1 MGKNETSGDG
11 VACDK
16 RTRIAAFDYDG
27 TIISGQSGALFA
39 SYLFAHGYLRLARA
53 LRLGWWGV
61 RYVLHLPY
69 RQGEAREQVF
79 SALSERTPEEVHR
92 IMMDFH
98 DEVLLRRYRQEAI
111 REIGKRKREGCTILL
126 VSATFKDIAQRAV
139 RVTGADDFV
148 ATGMELDANGNYTGN
163 VDGAVIA
170 GPEKT
175 KAVIGWAN
183 EHIGTDAWTIAYS
196 YADHHSDAD
205 LLAASEK
212 AYAVTPGKALRLK
225 AKRQHWQV
233 LNWG

>member
-1 MGKNETSGDG
+1 MGEIETSGNE
-11 VACDK
+11 VARDK

-39 SYLFAHGYLRLARA
+39 SYLFSRGYLKLARA
-53 LRLGWWGV
+53 LRLGWWGA

-79 SALSERTPEEVHR
+79 SALSEHTPEEVHR

-111 REIGKRKREGCTILL
+111 REIGRRKREGCTILL

-139 RVTGADDFV
+139 RITGADDFV

-170 GPEKT
+170 DPEKT
-175 KAVIGWAN
+175 R
-183 EHIGTDAWTIAYS
+183 IART
-196 YADHHSDAD
+196 
-205 LLAASEK
+205 
-212 AYAVTPGKALRLK
+212 VM
-225 AKRQHWQV
+225 
-233 LNWG
+233 